1 MKNIKRYTLF
11 FFLSILLFS
20 FSCNK
25 KDKEDENGS
34 TFSKTE
40 LLTNLGDN
48 IILPGYN
55 NLKLN
60 IEDFESKHNA
70 FLNAKTAIS
79 FDSLKNSWK
88 RTYIQWNKVSIF
100 NFGPA
105 VDFGLQAALGTF
117 PTDSSKILSN
127 ISSESYNL
135 SSSANI
141 DAIGIPAFDF
151 LLYRYNA
158 FEEYSNNTN
167 YSDYALALI
176 TKMKEEVNAVYN
188 LWNTSY
194 LVTFKTSTGTE
205 STSAF
210 SIFINSFV
218 KSYEEAKWTKLGIPL
233 GKQSLGI
240 QQPFYIETRLSK
252 IGFKLFSANIEAW
265 RQAFKG
271 DSEDETSGVGL
282 DDYLIDL
289 ERSSLVTTINSTL
302 GDIVADI
309 EAYNSDFE
317 NILSSDATSLDALY
331 TKIQNLTV
339 SIKTDMTSV
348 MGVLITYQDNDGD

>member
-1 MKNIKRYTLF
+1 MKKNKKYISL
-11 FFLSILLFS
+11 FFLSTFLFS

-25 KDKEDENGS
+25 KDIDEETSS

-40 LLTNLGDN
+40 LLSNLGEN

-55 NLKLN
+55 NLKLS
-60 IEDFESKHNA
+60 IDDFEAKHTAFINSK
-70 FLNAKTAIS
+70 TTVS
-79 FDSLKNSWK
+79 FDSLKASWK

-105 VDFGLQAALGTF
+105 MDFGLQAALGTF

-127 ISSESYNL
+127 ISSGSYNL

-151 LLYRYNA
+151 LLYRSNA
-158 FEEYSNNTN
+158 FDEYSNNSN

-176 TKMKEEVNAVYN
+176 TKMKGEVNAVYN

-194 LVTFKTSTGTE
+194 LATFKTSTGTE
-205 STSAF
+205 STSAY

-240 QQPFYIETRLSK
+240 QQPIYIETRLSK
-252 IGFKLFSANIEAW
+252 IGFDLFSANIEAW
-265 RQAFKG
+265 RLTFLGNK
-271 DSEDETSGVGL
+271 DMNTTGVGL

-302 GDIVADI
+302 SDIVADI
-309 EAYNSDFE
+309 DNYNSDFE
-317 NILSSDATSLDALY
+317 SVLASDAASLDDLY

>member
-1 MKNIKRYTLF
+1 MKNIKKYTPLL
-11 FFLSILLFS
+11 FLSILLFS

-25 KDKEDENGS
+25 KDKEDGNES

-40 LLTNLGDN
+40 LLVNLGEN

-60 IEDFESKHNA
+60 IEDFEAKHNA
-70 FLNAKTAIS
+70 FINAKTAVN
-79 FDSLKNSWK
+79 FDSLKSSWK
-88 RTYIQWNKVSIF
+88 RTYLQWNKVSIF

-127 ISSESYNL
+127 ISSGSYNL

-151 LLYRYNA
+151 LLYRENA
-158 FEEYSNNTN
+158 FEEYSNNVN

-176 TKMKEEVNAVYN
+176 TKMKGEVNAVYN

-194 LVTFKTSTGTE
+194 LTTFKASTGTE

-218 KSYEEAKWTKLGIPL
+218 KSYEEAKWTKIGIPL

-240 QQPFYIETRLSK
+240 QQPIYIESRLSK
-252 IGFKLFSANIEAW
+252 IGFDLFSTNIEAW
-265 RQAFKG
+265 RKVFKG
-271 DSEDETSGVGL
+271 DLEDGTTGIGL

-302 GDIVADI
+302 SDIVADI
-309 EAYNSDFE
+309 ENYNSDFE
-317 NILSSDATSLDALY
+317 AVLSSDAASLDALY

>member
-1 MKNIKRYTLF
+1 MKNIKRYTPFL
-11 FFLSILLFS
+11 FLSILLFS

-79 FDSLKNSWK
+79 FDSLKSSWK

-117 PTDSSKILSN
+117 PTDTSKILSN
-127 ISSESYNL
+127 ISNGSYTL
-135 SSSANI
+135 SSASNTET
-141 DAIGIPAFDF
+141 IGIPAFDF

-167 YSDYALALI
+167 YSDYALSLI

-188 LWNTSY
+188 LWNSSY
-194 LVTFKTSTGTE
+194 LATFRTSTGTE

-218 KSYEEAKWTKLGIPL
+218 KSYEEAKWTKIGIPL
-233 GKQSLGI
+233 GKQNLGF
-240 QQPFYIETRLSK
+240 QQPIYIEACLSK
-252 IGFKLFSANIEAW
+252 VGFDLFSTNIEAW
-265 RQAFKG
+265 RKVFKG
-271 DSEDETSGVGL
+271 DLEDGTSGVGL

-289 ERSSLVTTINSTL
+289 ERTSLVNSIDNTLSDIVNDINSF
-302 GDIVADI
+302 
-309 EAYNSDFE
+309 NNDFE
-317 NILSSDATSLDALY
+317 TTLSNDASSLDALY